1 MLFQRAGEPP
11 SVPFRVPSTVFTLA
25 VGLVLGLTVYPG
37 TALTRVCTM
46 RVDIVYVD
54 DQTASGDGLR
64 ARRSQIVFRGCAMQP
79 D

>member
-11 SVPFRVPSTVFTLA
+11 SVPFRVPSTVLTLT
-25 VGLVLGLTVYPG
+25 VGLVLGLTVHPG
-37 TALTRVCTM
+37 TALTRVYAM
-46 RVDIVYVD
+46 RVDIVYAD
-54 DQTASGDGLR
+54 DQTASGHGLR